1 SAGGGTDVLGRLL
14 ASWLTE
20 ETGTTFIV
28 DNVPGGGGAI
38 GVQKVVQS
46 PADGSVLLLA
56 TPGPLVVQ
64 PLERND
70 LPYQIDKDLEVL
82 SLTWVQPFALITR
95 QDRYSTV
102 EEFIAAAKAR
112 PGEIT
117 YGSSGVNTLNHA
129 AGEVFANEA
138 GVDLLHIP

>member
-1 SAGGGTDVLGRLL
+1 NYIRALVVALAAPAISIAPASISLADGYPFDLATIVVPYSAGGGTDVLGRLL

-70 LPYQIDKDLEVL
+70 LPYQIDKDLEVI

-95 QDRYSTV
+95 QD
-102 EEFIAAAKAR
+102 
-112 PGEIT
+112 
-117 YGSSGVNTLNHA
+117 
-129 AGEVFANEA
+129 
-138 GVDLLHIP
+138 